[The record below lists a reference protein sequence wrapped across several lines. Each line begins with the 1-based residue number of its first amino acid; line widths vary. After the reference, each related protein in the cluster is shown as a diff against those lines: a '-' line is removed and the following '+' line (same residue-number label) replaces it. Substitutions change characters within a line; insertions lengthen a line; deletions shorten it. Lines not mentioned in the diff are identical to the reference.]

1 MRSLKLALIL
11 LSSLGLIF
19 LGACSNNNQASNPTS
34 SSTDS
39 LSATTAI
46 ETKSEHSEASQG
58 GQVVE
63 TDNYH
68 LELVPLQEENETHL
82 DFYLQK
88 GDEHE
93 AVPNAEVTA
102 QIQLPDGTQETL
114 DFKYDADGK
123 HYTALL
129 TEKSAG
135 QYQVKMIADINGEK
149 VNGRFS
155 FNQ

>member
-19 LGACSNNNQASNPTS
+19 LSACSNDNQASNPTS
-34 SSTDS
+34 GSADSSS
-39 LSATTAI
+39 ETTT

-63 TDNYH
+63 TGTYH
-68 LELVPLQEENETHL
+68 LELVPLKKDSAIHL

-88 GDEHE
+88 GDSHE

-114 DFKYDADGK
+114 DFKYDANGK

-129 TEKSAG
+129 PEKSAG

>member
-19 LGACSNNNQASNPTS
+19 LSACSNDNQASNPTS
-34 SSTDS
+34 GSADSSS
-39 LSATTAI
+39 ETTT

-63 TDNYH
+63 TGTYH
-68 LELVPLQEENETHL
+68 LELVPLKEDSAIHL

-88 GDEHE
+88 GDSHE

-114 DFKYDADGK
+114 DFKYDANGK

-129 TEKSAG
+129 PEKSAG